1 MKKEVKRMYYGII
14 TASVVLFG
22 INFALNGQY
31 QKRMSSGFFASF
43 FLSALSA
50 CAGIAIL
57 FPMNGFRFEFA
68 PFPLLM
74 ASVTAV
80 NAILLMFCGLKTL
93 GRANLSLYS
102 LFMMLGGMALPS
114 VAGLLFFDEGWH
126 WAKGV
131 CYLFLVAA
139 LAVTVEKDGKKG
151 GYPYFFGAFVLNG
164 MSGVIAKIYTQFSGE
179 TPAVSTEGYSL
190 LSALCTLVLAGIL
203 ALIFFLFSDKKRP
216 PLSAVLFGLGSGGLN
231 QFANFLLL
239 VAISHIP
246 ASVQYPMVTGG
257 TMIVSTVIAAFSEN
271 KPTKRQWLAVGLS
284 LLGTLVLLAVSE

>member
-1 MKKEVKRMYYGII
+1 MYYGII
-14 TASVVLFG
+14 AVSVVLFG
-22 INFALNGQY
+22 VNFALNGQY

-50 CAGIAIL
+50 CEGIVIL
-57 FPMNGFRFEFA
+57 FPMNGFRFEIA

-74 ASVTAV
+74 AACTAV
-80 NAILLMFCGLKTL
+80 NGILLMFCGLKTL

-114 VAGLLFFDEGWH
+114 VMGVLFFDEGWH

-131 CYLFLVAA
+131 CYLLLIAA
-139 LAVTVEKDGKKG
+139 LAVTVEKGTQKG
-151 GYPYFFGAFVLNG
+151 GYFYFFGAFVLNG
-164 MSGVIAKIYTQFSGE
+164 MSGVIAKIYTHFSGE
-179 TPAVSTEGYSL
+179 TPQISTEGYSL
-190 LSALCTLVLAGIL
+190 LSAACTLILAGTL
-203 ALIFFLFSDKKRP
+203 ALISFFSAKKRP
-216 PLSAVLFGLGSGGLN
+216 PLAAVFFGLGSGGLN

-239 VAISHIP
+239 VAISHVP

-271 KPTKRQWLAVGLS
+271 KPTKKQWLAVFLS
-284 LLGTLVLLAVSE
+284 LLGTLVLLAVPEP